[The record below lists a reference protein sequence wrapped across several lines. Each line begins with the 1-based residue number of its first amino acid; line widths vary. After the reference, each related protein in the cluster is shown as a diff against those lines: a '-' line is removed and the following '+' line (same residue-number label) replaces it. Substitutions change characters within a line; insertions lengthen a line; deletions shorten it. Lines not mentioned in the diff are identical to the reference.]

1 MTDTTNENTKSAGS
15 TETVVVNGAVL
26 PSADAL
32 TPEISAKTA
41 FGSGDPRRA
50 PAGRGGSR
58 GPAGKGGPRGRGGRD
73 GKPRERVKSEFDQ
86 KAINVRRVARV
97 VAGGRRFS
105 FSVAMV
111 IGDRKGR
118 VGVGLGKAG
127 DMSLAMDKAQKSAR
141 KRMVTVKRTKT
152 NSIAHEVEAK
162 ESSAR
167 VKMMPAPGRGR
178 VAGSAVRIVLELA
191 GVTDVTSKV
200 HSGSKNALNM
210 ARATVKALAS
220 LTK

>member
-1 MTDTTNENTKSAGS
+1 MDTTNDSTKNA
-15 TETVVVNGAVL
+15 TQTPETVTVNGAVL
-26 PSADAL
+26 PPAEAL
-32 TPEISAKTA
+32 TPEIGEKAA

-50 PAGRGGSR
+50 APRGPRGAGGRGG
-58 GPAGKGGPRGRGGRD
+58 PRRGGRD
-73 GKPRERVKSEFDQ
+73 GKPRERAKSEFDQ

-111 IGDRKGR
+111 IGDKKGR

-127 DMSLAMDKAQKSAR
+127 DMSAAMDKAQKSAR
-141 KRMVTVKRTKT
+141 KRMFTVLRTKT
-152 NSIAHEVEAK
+152 NSIAHEISAK
-162 ESSAR
+162 EASAR
-167 VKMMPAPGRGR
+167 VKIMPAPGRGL
-178 VAGSAVRIVLELA
+178 VAGSAVRTVLELA

-210 ARATVKALAS
+210 ARATAKALAS

>member
-1 MTDTTNENTKSAGS
+1 MADATQDTKNTQSEA
-15 TETVVVNGAVL
+15 ETVTVNGAVL
-26 PSADAL
+26 PPEEAL
-32 TPEISAKTA
+32 TPEIGEKAT
-41 FGSGDPRRA
+41 FGAGDPRR
-50 PAGRGGSR
+50 GRGG
-58 GPAGKGGPRGRGGRD
+58 KGRGRGGRD
-73 GKPRERVKSEFDQ
+73 QKPRERVKSEFDQ
-86 KAINVRRVARV
+86 KSINVRRVARV

-127 DMSLAMDKAQKSAR
+127 DMSLAMDKAQKNAKKHLVS
-141 KRMVTVKRTKT
+141 VKRTKS
-152 NSIAHEVEAK
+152 NSIAHEVAAK
-162 ESSAR
+162 DSSAR
-167 VKMMPAPGRGR
+167 VKMMPAPGRGL

-200 HSGSKNALNM
+200 LSGSKNALNI
-210 ARATVKALAS
+210 ARATTKALSS

>member
-1 MTDTTNENTKSAGS
+1 MDTTNDNTKNGAT
-15 TETVVVNGAVL
+15 TETVTVNGAVL
-26 PSADAL
+26 PPAENL
-32 TPEISAKTA
+32 TPEIGEKAA
-41 FGSGDPRRA
+41 FGAGDPRRA
-50 PAGRGGSR
+50 GPGGPRGPRGAGR
-58 GPAGKGGPRGRGGRD
+58 GGPRGRGGRD

-86 KAINVRRVARV
+86 KSINVRRVARV

-127 DMSLAMDKAQKSAR
+127 DMSAAMDKAQKSAR
-141 KRMVTVKRTKT
+141 KRMITVKRTKT
-152 NSIAHEVEAK
+152 NSIAHEIDAK

-167 VKMMPAPGRGR
+167 VKIMPAPGRGL
-178 VAGSAVRIVLELA
+178 VAGSAVRTVLELA

-210 ARATVKALAS
+210 ARATTKALAS